1 MTVLAAAVVFAVV
14 LCVLDLLL
22 TLGVI
27 RRLREHTSRLDNLGV
42 AGYATNALPMV
53 GEKVGE
59 FTVTTIDGRSVSRD
73 SLMRE
78 TLVGFFSP
86 ACGSCKEKL
95 PDFADHAHRWVNDR
109 RQVLAVVT
117 GPTEQAT
124 EIAKMVESLRPLGM
138 TVVDGERGPVSRAFK
153 ADYTP
158 TFCLLDDTGTVI
170 GADFDFTT
178 VPALAHA

>member
-1 MTVLAAAVVFAVV
+1 LTVLAVAVVFVAV

-27 RRLREHTSRLDNLGV
+27 RRLREHTSRLENLEV
-42 AGYATNALPMV
+42 AGYTANSLPVV

-59 FTVTTIDGRSVSRD
+59 FTATTVDGTSLSRD

-86 ACGSCKEKL
+86 TCVSCKEKL
-95 PDFADHAHRWVNDR
+95 PDFVDHARRWVNDR

-117 GPTEQAT
+117 GPVELAG
-124 EIAKMVESLRPLGM
+124 EMVESLRPLGI
-138 TVVDGERGPVSRAFK
+138 TVVDGVRGPVSSAFK

-158 TFCLLDDTGTVI
+158 MFCLLDDTGTVI
-170 GADFDFTT
+170 GADYDFTT